1 MSVAENAA
9 GGIKSGVLLPL
20 VLFLLFLAGAA
31 MIAAGA
37 FLVKSCGKKDQ
48 KVRFVPARMAGGV
61 ILMTVGSGVVVYFG
75 LIFFS
80 LIGLT

>member
-48 KVRFVPARMAGGV
+48 KVRFVPARMDNELLDLWNAPCN
-61 ILMTVGSGVVVYFG
+61 TPYFKK
-75 LIFFS
+75 
-80 LIGLT
+80 